1 MLIDVQD
8 STRGIALNVCFYAI
22 VLLALVGAVPWKTLG
37 AARLSRAL
45 RWLMLPVLGFAIAYE
60 SIMPSRMNIRIDLLL
75 LAPAYVLTI
84 VTSLVRW
91 LAKGDA

>member
-8 STRGIALNVCFYAI
+8 PTRNIPLNACFYAI
-22 VLLALVGAVPWKTLG
+22 VLLATVGAVPWKTLG

-45 RWLMLPVLGFAIAYE
+45 RWLILPVLGLAIAYE

-75 LAPAYVLTI
+75 LAPAYTLAI
-84 VTSLVRW
+84 VTSIVRW
-91 LAKGDA
+91 MAKDSA